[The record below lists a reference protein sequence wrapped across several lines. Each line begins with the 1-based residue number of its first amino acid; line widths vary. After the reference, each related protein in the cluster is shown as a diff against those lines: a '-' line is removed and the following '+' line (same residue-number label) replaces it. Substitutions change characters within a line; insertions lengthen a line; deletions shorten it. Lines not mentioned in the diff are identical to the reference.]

1 MKTRTPSSRR
11 AATPILSPA
20 RVSEFAA
27 DVFGEALHHKRVE
40 SVANATLGV
49 LQAASLAVSAIG
61 QGLALASGSN
71 CKHAIKQVDRLF
83 SNRGLDVHHLFASW
97 VPFIVA
103 ERTEVVLALDWTD
116 YDADD

>member
-1 MKTRTPSSRR
+1 MKPRTPSSRR
-11 AATPILSPA
+11 APTPILSPA
-20 RVSEFAA
+20 RVSEFAT

-83 SNRGLDVHHLFASW
+83 SNRGLDVH
-97 VPFIVA
+97 V
-103 ERTEVVLALDWTD
+103 
-116 YDADD
+116 